1 MASRGREAL
10 GTTRVGMTLPA
21 HKSIGSR
28 TEGIITLKTVRLTG
42 RVNKNGTVA
51 PHLPPETN
59 EGRHRVQHAMTFGG
73 DPKMSNVIIELA
85 SMFRIDGAGY
95 DATED

>member
-1 MASRGREAL
+1 
-10 GTTRVGMTLPA
+10 
-21 HKSIGSR
+21 
-28 TEGIITLKTVRLTG
+28 
-42 RVNKNGTVA
+42 
-51 PHLPPETN
+51 
-59 EGRHRVQHAMTFGG
+59 MTFGG